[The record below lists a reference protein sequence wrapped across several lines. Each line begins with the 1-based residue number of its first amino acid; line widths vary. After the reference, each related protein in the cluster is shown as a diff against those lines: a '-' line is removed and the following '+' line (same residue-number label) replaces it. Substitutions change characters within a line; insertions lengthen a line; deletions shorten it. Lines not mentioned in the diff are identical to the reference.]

1 MKTEHD
7 KTARKFLFTSFSPT
21 IVHLRYPP
29 NFSATQ
35 DNVRCSCQRYAS
47 NKQMSFSHRNPMKDY
62 QKQKEELDLIKQ
74 ECTIEWVGNMILEKK
89 AKVSRLTDEISNIQ
103 QYVQALEV
111 EKANILEVISQ
122 QNAWAKTENL
132 KQTLKLLDINSK

>member
-1 MKTEHD
+1 MIKLQENSSSQRFLPQSFTFAILQTSPQLRIMFD
-7 KTARKFLFTSFSPT
+7 APARNMHQT
-21 IVHLRYPP
+21 
-29 NFSATQ
+29 
-35 DNVRCSCQRYAS
+35 
-47 NKQMSFSHRNPMKDY
+47 NKMSFSHRNPMKDY
-62 QKQKEELDLIKQ
+62 QKQKEKLDLIKQ